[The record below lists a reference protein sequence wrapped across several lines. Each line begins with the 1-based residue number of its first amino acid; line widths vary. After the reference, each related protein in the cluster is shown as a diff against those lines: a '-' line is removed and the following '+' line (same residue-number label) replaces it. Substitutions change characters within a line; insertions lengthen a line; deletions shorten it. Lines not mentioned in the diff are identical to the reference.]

1 MESNARLFKR
11 SDWLNKSLRI
21 YNRIMTEEKE
31 LAVHAFVIPVTPF
44 QQNCS
49 ILWCA
54 ETKKGAV
61 IDPGG
66 DIDQIITAINKY
78 DVKIE
83 KILITH
89 AHLDHA
95 GATAELSRK
104 LNVPIEGPHK
114 DDMFL
119 IESLEEQGK
128 KYNFSPA
135 ESFETSRFLE
145 GGDEVTIG
153 NQIFGVRHCPG
164 HTPGHVIFFHKE
176 AKIAAVG
183 DVLFQGSIGRSDL
196 PRGNHQQLVNSIVNE
211 LWPLGDEIRFIPGH
225 GPMSTFG
232 NERLTNPYVSDFA
245 LGIDREVSDA
255 VKKQET
261 SME

>member
-1 MESNARLFKR
+1 M
-11 SDWLNKSLRI
+11 SD
-21 YNRIMTEEKE
+21 EKH
-31 LAVHAFVIPVTPF
+31 LSVHAFVIPVTPF

-49 ILWCA
+49 LIWCT
-54 ETKKGAV
+54 ETMKGAV

-66 DIDQIITAINKY
+66 DIQSILDAIKKY
-78 DVKIE
+78 DISIE

-95 GATAELSRK
+95 GATAELSRI
-104 LNVPIEGPHK
+104 LNVHIEGPHK

-135 ESFETSRFLE
+135 ESFKTSRFLE
-145 GGDEVTIG
+145 GGDEVKIG

-164 HTPGHVIFFHKE
+164 HTPGHVIFFHEETKL
-176 AKIAAVG
+176 AAVG

-196 PRGNHQQLVNSIVNE
+196 PRGNHQQLVDSIVNE
-211 LWPLGDEIRFIPGH
+211 LWPLGDEMRFIPGH

-245 LGIDREVSDA
+245 LGIDREVNEA
-255 VKKQET
+255 LKKQE
-261 SME
+261 EAKE

>member
-49 ILWCA
+49 ILWCT

-135 ESFETSRFLE
+135 ESFETSRLLDLLNPNKFMVAFDVPIVIKFRE
-145 GGDEVTIG
+145 
-153 NQIFGVRHCPG
+153 QISLIKP
-164 HTPGHVIFFHKE
+164 
-176 AKIAAVG
+176 
-183 DVLFQGSIGRSDL
+183 
-196 PRGNHQQLVNSIVNE
+196 
-211 LWPLGDEIRFIPGH
+211 
-225 GPMSTFG
+225 
-232 NERLTNPYVSDFA
+232 
-245 LGIDREVSDA
+245 
-255 VKKQET
+255 
-261 SME
+261 